1 MENGHGGVVI
11 GSEMSCGVS
20 DISVEKCVF
29 RKTDRG
35 FRVKTRRGRG
45 EKAIVDGIKFENIQM
60 DSVRHC
66 FVINMF
72 YHCDPDGKSDYVKS
86 KDFRGKDKFTPTV
99 KNISFTN
106 IYAENITGTAVFIY
120 GLPESKVSNITMAD
134 NYFAFADAAKRVFEC
149 PAMMCD
155 FKNIEN
161 LGIFIENGEGI
172 SFTDNFI
179 KGEHAAI
186 GVESK

>member
-1 MENGHGGVVI
+1 MENGHGGVVV

-20 DISVEKCVF
+20 DIFVEKCVF

-35 FRVKTRRGRG
+35 LRVKTRRGRG
-45 EKAIVDGIKFENIQM
+45 EKAIVDGIRFENVQM

-72 YHCDPDGKSDYVKS
+72 YHCDPDGKSEYVKS
-86 KDFRGKDKFTPTV
+86 KEKREKDKFTPTV

-120 GLPESKVSNITMAD
+120 GLPENKVSHITMTD
-134 NYFAFADAAKRVFEC
+134 NYFQFAAKNERITEC

-155 FKNIEN
+155 FKTIES
-161 LGIFIENGEGI
+161 LGIFIENGEEI
-172 SFTDNFI
+172 TFCDNFT
-179 KGEHAAI
+179 KGEHVVM
-186 GVESK
+186 GVDSK